1 VWRLVIHLG
10 DGAKATNKNGKL
22 PKLVRED
29 ELTPGPQLCDV
40 DRDGGSG
47 CVGCEVAERNYSC
60 HRVCLPHKKNEFI
73 FHQSLDRMM
82 EKGVTY
88 YNGMGTEPLLIKSD
102 VSKKNRVKK
111 NKREKQKIRI
121 HVHWHS

>member
-1 VWRLVIHLG
+1 MMAAGALVVRLQNEITP
-10 DGAKATNKNGKL
+10 AT
-22 PKLVRED
+22 VYAYC
-29 ELTPGPQLCDV
+29 T
-40 DRDGGSG
+40 
-47 CVGCEVAERNYSC
+47 
-60 HRVCLPHKKNEFI
+60 KKNEFI